1 MFAGIV
7 QQQGKLIHKKRQGKQ
22 IALTFEAQKVWDKP
36 LKRGESISVSG
47 VCLTVTKIPKK
58 NQFTVQA
65 IPETLARTAINHLS
79 PKESVNLERS
89 LTWGERI
96 GGHFVLGH
104 VDGVGRILRKTVRG
118 QNFTLDIEVPAPL
131 IPYLVPQGS
140 IAVDGISFT
149 LQKFWTFR
157 DDRTTDMHIQVG
169 KYFLVALVNL
179 ALNTALMYVLVDRFG
194 IWYILSQIII
204 GLSIAVGSY
213 FVYKKIIFRA

>member
-1 MFAGIV
+1 MSIKRAYYRFLRSVERAFPFFYGHAFTHRRKIKYVIAGGTAAV
-7 QQQGKLIHKKRQGKQ
+7 VDVGFLY
-22 IALTFEAQKVWDKP
+22 V
-36 LKRGESISVSG
+36 
-47 VCLTVTKIPKK
+47 
-58 NQFTVQA
+58 FTDV
-65 IPETLARTAINHLS
+65 
-79 PKESVNLERS
+79 
-89 LTWGERI
+89 
-96 GGHFVLGH
+96 
-104 VDGVGRILRKTVRG
+104 
-118 QNFTLDIEVPAPL
+118 LDIWYITSA
-131 IPYLVPQGS
+131 I
-140 IAVDGISFT
+140 IAFVFAFCISFT

>member
-47 VCLTVTKIPKK
+47 VCLTLFRSPKK

-149 LQKFWTFR
+149 LQKISSSSITIAVIPHTAK
-157 DDRTTDMHIQVG
+157 TTTMG
-169 KYFLVALVNL
+169 RKRKGNWVNL
-179 ALNTALMYVLVDRFG
+179 ESDV
-194 IWYILSQIII
+194 
-204 GLSIAVGSY
+204 IAKHLAQMVHSEE
-213 FVYKKIIFRA
+213 R

>member
-96 GGHFVLGH
+96 GGHFVLGN

-149 LQKFWTFR
+149 LQKISSSSITIAVIPHTAK
-157 DDRTTDMHIQVG
+157 TTTMG
-169 KYFLVALVNL
+169 RKRKGNWVNL
-179 ALNTALMYVLVDRFG
+179 ESDV
-194 IWYILSQIII
+194 
-204 GLSIAVGSY
+204 IAKHLAQMVHSEE
-213 FVYKKIIFRA
+213 R